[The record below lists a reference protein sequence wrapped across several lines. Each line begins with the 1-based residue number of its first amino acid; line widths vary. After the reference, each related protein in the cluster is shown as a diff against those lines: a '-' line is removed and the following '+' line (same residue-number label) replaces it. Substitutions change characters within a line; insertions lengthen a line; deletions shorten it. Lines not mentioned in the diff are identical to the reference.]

1 MAANY
6 RIRQPEVVA
15 RQHHGAML
23 TVIHAHRG
31 ELHARDGDWLV
42 GPENARRGEV
52 DVLTNDEFNRLYEP
66 IPELNCAPGKFIQ
79 ATQPTDPI
87 VITKAQRKAK
97 E

>member
-66 IPELNCAPGKFIQ
+66 ITPTEPVAQ
-79 ATQPTDPI
+79 A
-87 VITKAQRKAK
+87 KAQRKAK